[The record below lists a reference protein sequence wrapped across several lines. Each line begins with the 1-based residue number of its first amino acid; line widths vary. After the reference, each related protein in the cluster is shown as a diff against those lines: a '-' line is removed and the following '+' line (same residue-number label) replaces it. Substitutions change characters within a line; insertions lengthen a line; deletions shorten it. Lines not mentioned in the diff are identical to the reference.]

1 MTRLNF
7 LMPRLAQPIRIVSQ
21 VLKIVFPVMG
31 WLAKVMTRREKV
43 RGFFAGVL
51 QWHLL
56 RAGACRVQYITGCA
70 AGRVQFIKY
79 LCEDRRFG
87 DEREA
92 G

>member
-31 WLAKVMTRREKV
+31 WLAKVMARNEKV
-43 RGFFAGVL
+43 MGFFAGFFSGICYELVP
-51 QWHLL
+51 
-56 RAGACRVQYITGCA
+56 AACSIPPRCDT
-70 AGRVQFIKY
+70 GRVQLIKS
-79 LCEDRRFG
+79 LCEDRRCG
-87 DEREA
+87 EERKS